1 MVGIWSRM
9 GWWDDK
15 PLSLTV
21 WAEALWGQGLAGADS
36 LPSPPSLQAFLSWF
50 RNGLLASGIGVIS
63 FMQSDMGREAAYGEC
78 RSPLLLPPGSVD
90 APPTLVSVDSL
101 LPHRPN
107 SKYRTP
113 HSSPTKS
120 HLTLTV
126 STSHA
131 PHCPSEWVVQGMVVG
146 LPLQSD
152 FSTKTRVLV
161 PAPAP
166 PTLSLLPPFL

>member
-1 MVGIWSRM
+1 MRRAEGRGGQDMVGIWSGM
-9 GWWDDK
+9 GSWDDR

-21 WAEALWGQGLAGADS
+21 WAEALWGQGFAGADS
-36 LPSPPSLQAFLSWF
+36 FPSPPSLQAFLSWF

-90 APPTLVSVDSL
+90 APPTHTLVSVDSL

-113 HSSPTKS
+113 HSSPTRS
-120 HLTLTV
+120 HLTLTCFHLPRPV
-126 STSHA
+126 LPIREGGPGHGCGSA
-131 PHCPSEWVVQGMVVG
+131 P
-146 LPLQSD
+146 
-152 FSTKTRVLV
+152 LV
-161 PAPAP
+161 
-166 PTLSLLPPFL
+166 